1 MANTRTI
8 ERLQRWT
15 STIPQGVALKRRL
28 RNDATACGVTLWLS
42 RPGGGDRFTIIVH
55 HRVEERPDPYY
66 PVHYSVAVEVLEAQL
81 EMFSRFCTVLPLD
94 DIVRRLEEGRPLPRR
109 CVALTFDDGY
119 REVFTLVRPLLK
131 RYGLPAT
138 LFVTV
143 EALERGFLWPD
154 LLRYAIRQTHEPH
167 VALETLDGS
176 ALELALSTDA
186 NRLQAVKRLDALL
199 KQLANGH
206 KQRVLGELV
215 RKLLHVEPRAVAMER
230 VMLSWE
236 ELNALMR
243 DGLAIGSHTM
253 THPILTR
260 VSTEQAAEEIAR
272 SRQALQARL
281 GRAVDHF
288 AYPNG
293 QPEDFSPA
301 IQRLVASAGFRSA
314 STTVSGINTRTED
327 RFALKRINGAQA
339 SLRELVRV
347 IEGALACRG

>member
-167 VALETLDGS
+167 VALFSPDD
-176 ALELALSTDA
+176 ELAIYRKLVAGSE
-186 NRLQAVKRLDALL
+186 QILL
-199 KQLANGH
+199 PGGH
-206 KQRVLGELV
+206 LMMEVGIGMDERVLGLFGAKWEKQPTKTDLQGIPRTV
-215 RKLLHVEPRAVAMER
+215 IAKLL
-230 VMLSWE
+230 
-236 ELNALMR
+236 
-243 DGLAIGSHTM
+243 
-253 THPILTR
+253 
-260 VSTEQAAEEIAR
+260 
-272 SRQALQARL
+272 
-281 GRAVDHF
+281 
-288 AYPNG
+288 
-293 QPEDFSPA
+293 
-301 IQRLVASAGFRSA
+301 
-314 STTVSGINTRTED
+314 
-327 RFALKRINGAQA
+327 
-339 SLRELVRV
+339 
-347 IEGALACRG
+347 